1 MKKYTLFALL
11 LLTTLAA
18 CRKNHDDDST
28 GSNANRHYEFRLT
41 DSTNTITSTTTGQ
54 TNSYHTALNR
64 TVSMDLNQLRD
75 TLLYNSI
82 AYKKDT
88 SRRSYTAFRV
98 PGYDFM
104 EIFLSEDSVRL
115 WGSWSRGGHV
125 MESRNIRGYRIR

>member
-1 MKKYTLFALL
+1 MKQYTLFTLL

-18 CRKNHDDDST
+18 CRKNNDDDST

-75 TLLYNSI
+75 TLLYNNI
-82 AYKKDT
+82 AFRKDT
-88 SRRSYTAFRV
+88 SRRSYTSFYMPR
-98 PGYDFM
+98 YNFM
-104 EIFLSEDSVRL
+104 EIFLSEDSVHLR
-115 WGSWSRGGHV
+115 GVWSNVGHV
-125 MESRNIRGYRIR
+125 IENRDISGYRIR